1 MSRDDVAR
9 LTERMARIGLD
20 ELGAATLETRQDRK
34 YVIGWDLAT
43 ELVAGLTGTHRF
55 LAIDG
60 RTSSTYESVY
70 CDSPS
75 LDSFRAQSSSSC

>member
-1 MSRDDVAR
+1 MREPSSLYSVV
-9 LTERMARIGLD
+9 MADHEVPRGLP
-20 ELGAATLETRQDRK
+20 
-34 YVIGWDLAT
+34 
-43 ELVAGLTGTHRF
+43 LVAGLTGTHRF